1 MMPHIVAYQYD
12 KQLKKN
18 HLYCIGGKS
27 LNFCDGFQ
35 ELSQSSRFIRFN
47 LSLAL
52 SSPLPGLAGITTASR
67 GKIVFLP

>member
-1 MMPHIVAYQYD
+1 MMPHIVAYQ
-12 KQLKKN
+12 LKKN
-18 HLYCIGGKS
+18 HLTYCIGGKS

-52 SSPLPGLAGITTASR
+52 SSPLPGLAGIATASR